1 MNRTYSIV
9 WNSSRQA
16 WVVASELARGHGF
29 VLAKKTL
36 LVLTVASTIGNAF
49 AQNVSSGVVSN
60 GVVSSGETQVVYS
73 NGQTSNATVNSGGIQ
88 NVNNGGKTTS
98 TKVNSSGAQNVGNSG
113 TAIST
118 IVSSGGIQRVNSGG
132 TATGTKLSGGNQNI
146 YSGGKASATEVY
158 AGGTQTV
165 YLSGTASSTKLS
177 GGTQNISS
185 GGKASATEVYSG
197 GKQNIY
203 AEGHSENAII
213 NNGGN
218 QYIYSNGEATG
229 TTVNT
234 SGFQRVS
241 AGGIATGTKLSGGTQ
256 NISSGGK
263 ASATEVFSGGKQN
276 ISADGIASGTRIN
289 QSGYVNISSGG
300 YAESTII
307 NSGGT
312 QSVLSNGLA
321 SGTMINNSG
330 RENVSNGGASY
341 NAIINDGGNQYI
353 YSNGEATGAT
363 VNTSGFQRVSAG
375 GTATGTK
382 LSGGTQNVSSGG
394 SATGTVVNSSG
405 TQNIYSAGNAIIAT
419 INSSGTQ
426 NILSGGTASATV
438 VNTSGFQRVSAG
450 GIATGTKLSGGNQ
463 NVSSGGS
470 AIAAEVYSGG
480 KQTVYAG
487 GVASGT
493 QIFDGGMVNVS
504 GGTVS
509 GASVN
514 LNGRLNVYAGNVTGT
529 ILNKEGRQ
537 YIRSGASATSTVA
550 NTDGREYVLSGGVA
564 DGTVVNSG
572 GLQAVS
578 GGGSASSTVINE
590 GGSQF
595 VYEGGNVSGTVIK
608 NGGAIRVDAGASAL
622 NIALSS
628 GGNLFTSTGA
638 TVTGTNHYGSFSV
651 SQNHA
656 SNVVLENGGLLAVTS
671 GSTATDTT
679 VNSAGR
685 LRIDE
690 GGTLDGTTT
699 INADGI
705 VAGAKIKNDGDF
717 ILNLAGDYDFNT
729 ELSGNGAL
737 VKDNSGVM
745 SYEGTL
751 TQARGVNVK
760 NGGIIL
766 GSAVVNADMAVSQN
780 AYINISD
787 QATINGSV
795 NNKGSVVINNSIIN
809 GNITNDA
816 DLSFGTAK
824 LLSATVN
831 GSLVNNKNIILNPT
845 KESAG
850 NTLTVS
856 NYTGTPGS
864 VISLGGVL
872 EGDNSLTDRLVVKG
886 NTSGQSD
893 IVYVNEGGSG
903 GQTIEGINIISVE
916 GNSDAAFSLKNRVVA
931 GAYDYTLQ
939 KGNVSGTDNKG
950 WYLTS
955 HLPTSDTRQYRP
967 ENGSYAANMAL
978 ANSLFLM
985 DLNERK
991 QFSAVSDNT
1000 QPESASV
1007 WMKITGGRT
1016 SGKLSDGQNKTTT
1029 NQFINQL
1036 GGDIYKYHAEKLGDF
1051 TLGIMGGYAN
1061 AKGKTINHTSKKGAR
1076 NTLDGYSAGLYGT
1089 WYQNGAN
1096 ATGLF
1101 AETWMQYNWFN
1112 ASVKGDG
1119 LEEEKYNLNGLTAS
1133 VGGGYNLNV
1142 HTWTS
1147 PEGIKGEFWLQPHLQ
1162 AVWMGVTPDTHQ
1174 EDNGTVVQGTGKNNL
1189 QTKAG
1194 IRASW
1199 KVKSSLDKD
1208 TGREFRPYIEA
1219 NWLHNTH
1226 EFGVKMSGD
1235 NQLLSGSRNQGEI
1248 KTGIEGVITQ
1258 NLSVNG
1264 GVAYQAG
1271 GHGSNT
1277 ISGALGIKYSF

>member
-1 MNRTYSIV
+1 
-9 WNSSRQA
+9 
-16 WVVASELARGHGF
+16 
-29 VLAKKTL
+29 TL
-36 LVLTVASTIGNAF
+36 LVLTVASTVGNAF

-98 TKVNSSGAQNVGNSG
+98 TTVNSSGAQNVGNSG

-118 IVSSGGIQRVNSGG
+118 IVNSGGVQRVSSGGVTS
-132 TATGTKLSGGNQNI
+132 ATNLSGGAQNI
-146 YSGGKASATEVY
+146 YNLGH
-158 AGGTQTV
+158 
-165 YLSGTASSTKLS
+165 ASSTIIFNGGIQTILS
-177 GGTQNISS
+177 GGISEDTNISS
-185 GGKASATEVYSG
+185 GG
-197 GKQNIY
+197 Q
-203 AEGHSENAII
+203 
-213 NNGGN
+213 
-218 QYIYSNGEATG
+218 
-229 TTVNT
+229 
-234 SGFQRVS
+234 QR
-241 AGGIATGTKLSGGTQ
+241 
-256 NISSGGK
+256 
-263 ASATEVFSGGKQN
+263 
-276 ISADGIASGTRIN
+276 
-289 QSGYVNISSGG
+289 
-300 YAESTII
+300 
-307 NSGGT
+307 
-312 QSVLSNGLA
+312 
-321 SGTMINNSG
+321 
-330 RENVSNGGASY
+330 
-341 NAIINDGGNQYI
+341 
-353 YSNGEATGAT
+353 
-363 VNTSGFQRVSAG
+363 
-375 GTATGTK
+375 
-382 LSGGTQNVSSGG
+382 VSSGG
-394 SATGTVVNSSG
+394 VASG
-405 TQNIYSAGNAIIAT
+405 TT

-438 VNTSGFQRVSAG
+438 VNTSGFQRVSSG
-450 GIATGTKLSGGNQ
+450 GTATGTKLSGGNQ

-480 KQTVYAG
+480 KQTVYSG
-487 GVASGT
+487 GEASGT

-514 LNGRLNVYAGNVTGT
+514 LNGRLNAYAGNVTGT
-529 ILNKEGRQ
+529 ILNREGRQ

-564 DGTVVNSG
+564 DGTVLNSG

-628 GGNLFTSTGA
+628 GGNLFASTGA

-671 GSTATDTT
+671 GGTATDTT

-699 INADGI
+699 INTDGI
-705 VAGAKIKNDGDF
+705 VAGAKIKNDGNF

-751 TQARGVNVK
+751 TQAKGVNVK
-760 NGGIIL
+760 NGGIVL
-766 GSAVVNADMAVSQN
+766 GSAVVNADMTVSQN

-787 QATINGSV
+787 QATINGSI
-795 NNKGSVVINNSIIN
+795 NNNGSVVINNSIIN

-816 DLSFGTAK
+816 DLSFGTVK

-939 KGNVSGTDNKG
+939 KGNVSGTDKKG

-967 ENGSYAANMAL
+967 ENGSYATNMAL

-1089 WYQNGAN
+1089 WYQNGAT

-1271 GHGSNT
+1271 GHGSNA

>member
-146 YSGGKASATEVY
+146 YSGGKASTTEVY

-300 YAESTII
+300 HAESTII

>member
-1 MNRTYSIV
+1 
-9 WNSSRQA
+9 
-16 WVVASELARGHGF
+16 GF
-29 VLAKKTL
+29 
-36 LVLTVASTIGNAF
+36 
-49 AQNVSSGVVSN
+49 QRVS
-60 GVVSSGETQVVYS
+60 
-73 NGQTSNATVNSGGIQ
+73 AGGI
-88 NVNNGGKTTS
+88 
-98 TKVNSSGAQNVGNSG
+98 
-113 TAIST
+113 
-118 IVSSGGIQRVNSGG
+118 
-132 TATGTKLSGGNQNI
+132 ATGTKLSGGNQNI

-717 ILNLAGDYDFNT
+717 ILNLADDYDFNT

>member
-1 MNRTYSIV
+1 VVNTSGTQNIYSGGSAVSTHI
-9 WNSSRQA
+9 SSGGDQR
-16 WVVASELARGHGF
+16 
-29 VLAKKTL
+29 
-36 LVLTVASTIGNAF
+36 
-49 AQNVSSGVVSN
+49 VSSGGNAS
-60 GVVSSGETQVVYS
+60 GTVVSSG
-73 NGQTSNATVNSGGIQ
+73 GF
-88 NVNNGGKTTS
+88 
-98 TKVNSSGAQNVGNSG
+98 
-113 TAIST
+113 
-118 IVSSGGIQRVNSGG
+118 QRVNSGG
-132 TATGTKLSGGNQNI
+132 TATGTQLSGGTQNVSSGGSAIKTSVYNSGVQTVYAGATVTDTTVNSGGKQNISSGGSASGTVVNTSGTQNI
-146 YSGGKASATEVY
+146 YSGGSAVSTHISSGGDQRVSSGGNASGTVVSSGGFQRVNSGGTATGTQLSGGTQNISSGGKASATEVY

-213 NNGGN
+213 N
-218 QYIYSNGEATG
+218 
-229 TTVNT
+229 
-234 SGFQRVS
+234 
-241 AGGIATGTKLSGGTQ
+241 
-256 NISSGGK
+256 
-263 ASATEVFSGGKQN
+263 
-276 ISADGIASGTRIN
+276 
-289 QSGYVNISSGG
+289 
-300 YAESTII
+300 
-307 NSGGT
+307 
-312 QSVLSNGLA
+312 
-321 SGTMINNSG
+321 
-330 RENVSNGGASY
+330 
-341 NAIINDGGNQYI
+341 DGGNQYI
-353 YSNGEATGAT
+353 YNNGEATSAT
-363 VNTSGFQRVSAG
+363 VSAGGFQRVS
-375 GTATGTK
+375 
-382 LSGGTQNVSSGG
+382 SGGT
-394 SATGTVVNSSG
+394 
-405 TQNIYSAGNAIIAT
+405 
-419 INSSGTQ
+419 
-426 NILSGGTASATV
+426 
-438 VNTSGFQRVSAG
+438 
-450 GIATGTKLSGGNQ
+450 ATGTKLSGGNQ

-939 KGNVSGTDNKG
+939 KGNVSGTDKKG

-967 ENGSYAANMAL
+967 ENGSYATNMAL

-1174 EDNGTVVQGTGKNNL
+1174 ENNGTVVQGTGKNNL

-1271 GHGSNT
+1271 GHGSNA

>member
-1 MNRTYSIV
+1 MNKAYSIV

-29 VLAKKTL
+29 VLAKNTL
-36 LVLTVASTIGNAF
+36 LVLTVASAVGNAF

-98 TKVNSSGAQNVGNSG
+98 TTVNSSGAQNVGNSG

-118 IVSSGGIQRVNSGG
+118 IVNSGGVQRVSSGGV
-132 TATGTKLSGGNQNI
+132 TYATNLSGGAQNI
-146 YSGGKASATEVY
+146 YNLGH
-158 AGGTQTV
+158 
-165 YLSGTASSTKLS
+165 ASSTIIFNGGNQTILS
-177 GGTQNISS
+177 GGISEDTNISS
-185 GGKASATEVYSG
+185 GG
-197 GKQNIY
+197 Q
-203 AEGHSENAII
+203 
-213 NNGGN
+213 
-218 QYIYSNGEATG
+218 
-229 TTVNT
+229 
-234 SGFQRVS
+234 QR
-241 AGGIATGTKLSGGTQ
+241 
-256 NISSGGK
+256 
-263 ASATEVFSGGKQN
+263 
-276 ISADGIASGTRIN
+276 
-289 QSGYVNISSGG
+289 
-300 YAESTII
+300 
-307 NSGGT
+307 
-312 QSVLSNGLA
+312 
-321 SGTMINNSG
+321 
-330 RENVSNGGASY
+330 
-341 NAIINDGGNQYI
+341 
-353 YSNGEATGAT
+353 
-363 VNTSGFQRVSAG
+363 
-375 GTATGTK
+375 
-382 LSGGTQNVSSGG
+382 VSSGG
-394 SATGTVVNSSG
+394 VASG
-405 TQNIYSAGNAIIAT
+405 TT

-426 NILSGGTASATV
+426 NILSGGEATGATV
-438 VNTSGFQRVSAG
+438 SAGGFQRVTSG
-450 GIATGTKLSGGNQ
+450 GTATGTKLSGGNQ

-480 KQTVYAG
+480 KQTVYSG
-487 GVASGT
+487 GEASGT

-504 GGTVS
+504 GGSVS

-514 LNGRLNVYAGNVTGT
+514 LNGRLNAYAGNVTGT

-671 GSTATDTT
+671 GGTATDTT

-690 GGTLDGTTT
+690 GGALDGTTT
-699 INADGI
+699 INTDGI

-737 VKDNSGVM
+737 IKDNSGVM

-795 NNKGSVVINNSIIN
+795 NNNGSVVINNSIIN

-893 IVYVNEGGSG
+893 IVYVNEGGRG

-939 KGNVSGTDNKG
+939 KGNVSGTDKKG

-967 ENGSYAANMAL
+967 ENGSYATNMAL

-1061 AKGKTINHTSKKGAR
+1061 AKGKTINHTSKKRAR

-1174 EDNGTVVQGTGKNNL
+1174 ENNGTVVQGTGKNNL

-1271 GHGSNT
+1271 GHGSNA

>member
-1 MNRTYSIV
+1 MSGGT
-9 WNSSRQA
+9 
-16 WVVASELARGHGF
+16 
-29 VLAKKTL
+29 
-36 LVLTVASTIGNAF
+36 
-49 AQNVSSGVVSN
+49 QNVSSGGSAISTSVYNS
-60 GVVSSGETQVVYS
+60 GVQTVY
-73 NGQTSNATVNSGGIQ
+73 GGATVTDTTVNSGGKQ
-88 NVNNGGKTTS
+88 NISVGGVVSGTV
-98 TKVNSSGAQNVGNSG
+98 VNSSGAQNIYSG
-113 TAIST
+113 GSAVSTHISAGGT
-118 IVSSGGIQRVNSGG
+118 QNVSSGGN
-132 TATGTKLSGGNQNI
+132 
-146 YSGGKASATEVY
+146 ASD
-158 AGGTQTV
+158 TV
-165 YLSGTASSTKLS
+165 
-177 GGTQNISS
+177 
-185 GGKASATEVYSG
+185 
-197 GKQNIY
+197 
-203 AEGHSENAII
+203 
-213 NNGGN
+213 
-218 QYIYSNGEATG
+218 
-229 TTVNT
+229 
-234 SGFQRVS
+234 
-241 AGGIATGTKLSGGTQ
+241 
-256 NISSGGK
+256 
-263 ASATEVFSGGKQN
+263 
-276 ISADGIASGTRIN
+276 
-289 QSGYVNISSGG
+289 
-300 YAESTII
+300 
-307 NSGGT
+307 
-312 QSVLSNGLA
+312 
-321 SGTMINNSG
+321 
-330 RENVSNGGASY
+330 
-341 NAIINDGGNQYI
+341 
-353 YSNGEATGAT
+353 

-375 GTATGTK
+375 GTATGT
-382 LSGGTQNVSSGG
+382 
-394 SATGTVVNSSG
+394 
-405 TQNIYSAGNAIIAT
+405 
-419 INSSGTQ
+419 
-426 NILSGGTASATV
+426 
-438 VNTSGFQRVSAG
+438 R
-450 GIATGTKLSGGNQ
+450 LSGGNQ
-463 NVSSGGS
+463 NVSSGGK
-470 AIAAEVYSGG
+470 AIDAEVYSGG
-480 KQTVYAG
+480 KQTVYSDG
-487 GVASGT
+487 EASGT

-514 LNGRLNVYAGNVTGT
+514 LNGRLNAYAGNVAGT

-550 NTDGREYVLSGGVA
+550 NNEGREYVLSGGVA
-564 DGTVVNSG
+564 YGTVLNSG

-595 VYEGGNVSGTVIK
+595 VYDGGNVSGTVIK
-608 NGGAIRVDAGASAL
+608 NGGTIRVDSGASAL

-671 GSTATDTT
+671 GGTATDTT

-1235 NQLLSGSRNQGEI
+1235 SQLLSGSRNQGEI

-1271 GHGSNT
+1271 GRGSNA
-1277 ISGALGIKYSF
+1277 ISGALGVKYSF

>member
-1 MNRTYSIV
+1 AV
-9 WNSSRQA
+9 
-16 WVVASELARGHGF
+16 
-29 VLAKKTL
+29 
-36 LVLTVASTIGNAF
+36 STTI
-49 AQNVSSGVVSN
+49 
-60 GVVSSGETQVVYS
+60 
-73 NGQTSNATVNSGGIQ
+73 
-88 NVNNGGKTTS
+88 
-98 TKVNSSGAQNVGNSG
+98 NSSGTQN
-113 TAIST
+113 IL
-118 IVSSGGIQRVNSGG
+118 SGGSASATVINTGGFQYVSSGG

-146 YSGGKASATEVY
+146 
-158 AGGTQTV
+158 
-165 YLSGTASSTKLS
+165 
-177 GGTQNISS
+177 SS
-185 GGKASATEVYSG
+185 GGKAIDAEVHSG
-197 GKQNIY
+197 GKQTV
-203 AEGHSENAII
+203 
-213 NNGGN
+213 
-218 QYIYSNGEATG
+218 YSGA
-229 TTVNT
+229 
-234 SGFQRVS
+234 S
-241 AGGIATGTKLSGGTQ
+241 ASGTKLSGGTQ
-256 NISSGGK
+256 NVSSGGS

-276 ISADGIASGTRIN
+276 IYADGHVDSSI
-289 QSGYVNISSGG
+289 IS
-300 YAESTII
+300 
-307 NSGGT
+307 N
-312 QSVLSNGLA
+312 
-321 SGTMINNSG
+321 
-330 RENVSNGGASY
+330 
-341 NAIINDGGNQYI
+341 GGNQYI

-363 VNTSGFQRVSAG
+363 VNTSGFQYVSAG
-375 GTATGTK
+375 GTATGT
-382 LSGGTQNVSSGG
+382 
-394 SATGTVVNSSG
+394 
-405 TQNIYSAGNAIIAT
+405 
-419 INSSGTQ
+419 
-426 NILSGGTASATV
+426 
-438 VNTSGFQRVSAG
+438 R
-450 GIATGTKLSGGNQ
+450 LSGGNQ
-463 NVSSGGS
+463 NVSSGGK
-470 AIAAEVYSGG
+470 AIDAEVYSGG
-480 KQTVYAG
+480 KQTVYSDG
-487 GVASGT
+487 EASGT

-514 LNGRLNVYAGNVTGT
+514 LNGRLNAYAGNVAGT

-550 NTDGREYVLSGGVA
+550 NNEGREYVLSGGVA
-564 DGTVVNSG
+564 YGTVLNSG

-595 VYEGGNVSGTVIK
+595 VYDGGNVSGTVIK
-608 NGGAIRVDAGASAL
+608 NGGTIRVDSGASAL

-671 GSTATDTT
+671 GGTATDTT

-690 GGTLDGTTT
+690 GGALDGTTT
-699 INADGI
+699 INTDGI
-705 VAGAKIKNDGDF
+705 IAGANIKNDGDF

-737 VKDNSGVM
+737 IKDNSGVM

-751 TQARGVNVK
+751 TQAKGVNVK

-780 AYINISD
+780 AYINLSD

-795 NNKGSVVINNSIIN
+795 NNNGSVVINNSIIN

-816 DLSFGTAK
+816 DLSFGMAK

-856 NYTGTPGS
+856 NYTGAPGS

-893 IVYVNEGGSG
+893 IVYVNEGGNG
-903 GQTIEGINIISVE
+903 GQTKEGINIISVE
-916 GNSDAAFSLKNRVVA
+916 GNSDAEFSLKNRVVA

-967 ENGSYAANMAL
+967 ENGSYATNMAL

-1036 GGDIYKYHAEKLGDF
+1036 GGDIYKFHAEQLGDF

-1061 AKGKTINHTSKKGAR
+1061 AKGKTINQTSKKEAR

-1089 WYQNGAN
+1089 WYQNGSN

-1101 AETWMQYNWFN
+1101 AESWVQYNWFN

-1119 LEEEKYNLNGLTAS
+1119 LEQEKYNLNGLTAS

-1235 NQLLSGSRNQGEI
+1235 SQLLSGSRNQGEI

-1271 GHGSNT
+1271 GRGSNA
-1277 ISGALGIKYSF
+1277 ISGALGVKYSF

>member
-1 MNRTYSIV
+1 MNKAYSIV

-29 VLAKKTL
+29 VLAKNTL
-36 LVLTVASTIGNAF
+36 LVLTVASAVGNAF

-98 TKVNSSGAQNVGNSG
+98 TTVNSSGAQNVGNSG

-118 IVSSGGIQRVNSGG
+118 IVNSGGVQRVSSGGV
-132 TATGTKLSGGNQNI
+132 TYATNLSGGAQNI
-146 YSGGKASATEVY
+146 YNLGH
-158 AGGTQTV
+158 
-165 YLSGTASSTKLS
+165 ASSTIIFNGGNQTILS
-177 GGTQNISS
+177 GGISEDTNISS
-185 GGKASATEVYSG
+185 GG
-197 GKQNIY
+197 Q
-203 AEGHSENAII
+203 
-213 NNGGN
+213 
-218 QYIYSNGEATG
+218 
-229 TTVNT
+229 
-234 SGFQRVS
+234 QR
-241 AGGIATGTKLSGGTQ
+241 
-256 NISSGGK
+256 
-263 ASATEVFSGGKQN
+263 
-276 ISADGIASGTRIN
+276 
-289 QSGYVNISSGG
+289 
-300 YAESTII
+300 
-307 NSGGT
+307 
-312 QSVLSNGLA
+312 
-321 SGTMINNSG
+321 
-330 RENVSNGGASY
+330 
-341 NAIINDGGNQYI
+341 
-353 YSNGEATGAT
+353 
-363 VNTSGFQRVSAG
+363 
-375 GTATGTK
+375 
-382 LSGGTQNVSSGG
+382 VSSGG
-394 SATGTVVNSSG
+394 VASG
-405 TQNIYSAGNAIIAT
+405 TT

-426 NILSGGTASATV
+426 NILSGGTASGTV
-438 VNTSGFQRVSAG
+438 VNTSGFQRVSSG
-450 GIATGTKLSGGNQ
+450 GTATGTKLSGGNQ
-463 NVSSGGS
+463 NVSSGGK
-470 AIAAEVYSGG
+470 AIDAEVYSGG

-487 GVASGT
+487 GEASGT

-504 GGTVS
+504 GGSVS

-514 LNGRLNVYAGNVTGT
+514 LNGRLNAYAGNVTGT

-638 TVTGTNHYGSFSV
+638 TVTGTNHYGSFFV

-671 GSTATDTT
+671 GGTATDTT

-690 GGTLDGTTT
+690 GGALDGTTT
-699 INADGI
+699 INTDGI

-737 VKDNSGVM
+737 IKDNSGVM

-766 GSAVVNADMAVSQN
+766 GSAVVNADMTVSQN

-787 QATINGSV
+787 QATINGSI
-795 NNKGSVVINNSIIN
+795 NNNGSVVINNSIIN

-893 IVYVNEGGSG
+893 IVYVNEGGRG

-939 KGNVSGTDNKG
+939 KGNVSGTDKKG

-967 ENGSYAANMAL
+967 ENGSYATNMAL

-1061 AKGKTINHTSKKGAR
+1061 AKGKTINHTSKKRAR

-1174 EDNGTVVQGTGKNNL
+1174 ENNGTVVQGTGKNNL

-1271 GHGSNT
+1271 GHGSNA

>member
-1 MNRTYSIV
+1 MNKAYSIV

-29 VLAKKTL
+29 VLAKNTL
-36 LVLTVASTIGNAF
+36 LVLTVASAVGNAF

-98 TKVNSSGAQNVGNSG
+98 TTVNSSGAQNVGNSG

-118 IVSSGGIQRVNSGG
+118 IVNSGGVQRVSSGGVTYATNLSGGAQNIYNLGHASSTIIFNGGNQTILSGGISEDTNISSGGQQRVSSGGVASGTTINSSGTQNILSGGTASGTVVNTSGFQRVSSGG
-132 TATGTKLSGGNQNI
+132 TATGTKLSGGTQNVSSGGSATSTVVNSSGTQNI
-146 YSGGKASATEVY
+146 YSAGNAISATIN
-158 AGGTQTV
+158 
-165 YLSGTASSTKLS
+165 SS
-177 GGTQNISS
+177 GTQNILS
-185 GGKASATEVYSG
+185 GGSTSATVVNSG
-197 GKQNIY
+197 
-203 AEGHSENAII
+203 
-213 NNGGN
+213 
-218 QYIYSNGEATG
+218 
-229 TTVNT
+229 
-234 SGFQRVS
+234 GFQRVS

-276 ISADGIASGTRIN
+276 IYADGIASGTRIN

-307 NSGGT
+307 KSGGT

-363 VNTSGFQRVSAG
+363 VSAGGFQRVS
-375 GTATGTK
+375 
-382 LSGGTQNVSSGG
+382 SGGT
-394 SATGTVVNSSG
+394 
-405 TQNIYSAGNAIIAT
+405 
-419 INSSGTQ
+419 
-426 NILSGGTASATV
+426 
-438 VNTSGFQRVSAG
+438 
-450 GIATGTKLSGGNQ
+450 ATGTKLSGGNQ

-493 QIFDGGMVNVS
+493 QIFDGGMINVS

-529 ILNKEGRQ
+529 ILNREGRQ

-564 DGTVVNSG
+564 YGTVLNSG

-671 GSTATDTT
+671 GGTATDTT

-699 INADGI
+699 INTDGI
-705 VAGAKIKNDGDF
+705 VAGAKIKNDGNF
-717 ILNLAGDYDFNT
+717 ILNLASDYDFNT

-939 KGNVSGTDNKG
+939 KGNVSGTDKKG

-967 ENGSYAANMAL
+967 ENGSYATNMAL

-1089 WYQNGAN
+1089 WYQNGAT

-1174 EDNGTVVQGTGKNNL
+1174 ENNGTVVQGTGKNNL

-1271 GHGSNT
+1271 GHGSNA

>member
-1 MNRTYSIV
+1 MNKAYSIV

-29 VLAKKTL
+29 VLAKNTL
-36 LVLTVASTIGNAF
+36 LVLTVASAVGNAF

-98 TKVNSSGAQNVGNSG
+98 TTVNSSGAQNVGNSG

-118 IVSSGGIQRVNSGG
+118 IVNSGGVQRVSSGGV
-132 TATGTKLSGGNQNI
+132 TYATNLSGGAQNI
-146 YSGGKASATEVY
+146 YNLGH
-158 AGGTQTV
+158 
-165 YLSGTASSTKLS
+165 ASSTIIFNGGNQTILS
-177 GGTQNISS
+177 GGISEDTNISS
-185 GGKASATEVYSG
+185 GG
-197 GKQNIY
+197 Q
-203 AEGHSENAII
+203 
-213 NNGGN
+213 
-218 QYIYSNGEATG
+218 
-229 TTVNT
+229 
-234 SGFQRVS
+234 QR
-241 AGGIATGTKLSGGTQ
+241 
-256 NISSGGK
+256 
-263 ASATEVFSGGKQN
+263 
-276 ISADGIASGTRIN
+276 
-289 QSGYVNISSGG
+289 
-300 YAESTII
+300 
-307 NSGGT
+307 
-312 QSVLSNGLA
+312 
-321 SGTMINNSG
+321 
-330 RENVSNGGASY
+330 
-341 NAIINDGGNQYI
+341 
-353 YSNGEATGAT
+353 
-363 VNTSGFQRVSAG
+363 
-375 GTATGTK
+375 
-382 LSGGTQNVSSGG
+382 VSSGG
-394 SATGTVVNSSG
+394 VASG
-405 TQNIYSAGNAIIAT
+405 TT

-426 NILSGGTASATV
+426 NILSGGTASGTV
-438 VNTSGFQRVSAG
+438 VNTSGFQRVSSG
-450 GIATGTKLSGGNQ
+450 GTATGTKLSGGNQ
-463 NVSSGGS
+463 NVSSGGK
-470 AIAAEVYSGG
+470 AIDAEVYSGG

-487 GVASGT
+487 GEASGT

-504 GGTVS
+504 GGSVS

-514 LNGRLNVYAGNVTGT
+514 LNGRLNAYAGNVTGT

-628 GGNLFTSTGA
+628 GGNLFASTGA

-671 GSTATDTT
+671 GGTATDTT

-699 INADGI
+699 INTDGI
-705 VAGAKIKNDGDF
+705 VAGAKIKNDGNF

-737 VKDNSGVM
+737 IKDNSGVM

-795 NNKGSVVINNSIIN
+795 NNNGSVVINNSIIN

-939 KGNVSGTDNKG
+939 KGNVSGTDKKG

-967 ENGSYAANMAL
+967 ENGSYATNMAL

-1089 WYQNGAN
+1089 WYQNGAT

-1174 EDNGTVVQGTGKNNL
+1174 ENNGTVVQGTGKNNL

-1271 GHGSNT
+1271 GHGSNA

>member
-1 MNRTYSIV
+1 MNKAYSIV

-29 VLAKKTL
+29 VLAKNTL
-36 LVLTVASTIGNAF
+36 LVLTVASTVGNAF

-98 TKVNSSGAQNVGNSG
+98 TTVNSSGAQNVGNSG

-118 IVSSGGIQRVNSGG
+118 IVNSGGVQRVSSGGVTSATSLSGGAQNIYNLGHASSTIIFNGGIQTILSGGISEDTNISSGGQQRVSSGGVASGTTINSSGTQNILSGGSTSATVVNSGGFQRVSAGG
-132 TATGTKLSGGNQNI
+132 TATGTKLS
-146 YSGGKASATEVY
+146 A
-158 AGGTQTV
+158 
-165 YLSGTASSTKLS
+165 
-177 GGTQNISS
+177 
-185 GGKASATEVYSG
+185 
-197 GKQNIY
+197 
-203 AEGHSENAII
+203 
-213 NNGGN
+213 
-218 QYIYSNGEATG
+218 
-229 TTVNT
+229 
-234 SGFQRVS
+234 
-241 AGGIATGTKLSGGTQ
+241 GTQ

-276 ISADGIASGTRIN
+276 IYADGIASGTRIN

-353 YSNGEATGAT
+353 YNNGEATGAT
-363 VNTSGFQRVSAG
+363 VNTSGFQRVSSG
-375 GTATGTK
+375 GTATGTQ

-394 SATGTVVNSSG
+394 SAINTSVYNSGVQTVYAGATVTDTTVNSG
-405 TQNIYSAGNAIIAT
+405 GKQNI
-419 INSSGTQ
+419 
-426 NILSGGTASATV
+426 
-438 VNTSGFQRVSAG
+438 
-450 GIATGTKLSGGNQ
+450 
-463 NVSSGGS
+463 SSGGS

-504 GGTVS
+504 GGSVS

-690 GGTLDGTTT
+690 GGALDGTTT

-939 KGNVSGTDNKG
+939 KGNVSGTDKKG

-967 ENGSYAANMAL
+967 ENGSYATNMAL

-1271 GHGSNT
+1271 GHGSNA

>member
-1 MNRTYSIV
+1 MNRAYSIV

-29 VLAKKTL
+29 VLAKNTL
-36 LVLTVASTIGNAF
+36 LVLTVASTVGNAF

-118 IVSSGGIQRVNSGG
+118 IVNSGGVQRVSSGGVTSATNLSGGAQNIYNLGHASSTIIFNGGNQTILSGGISEDTNISSGGQQRVSSGGVASGTTINSSGTQNILSGGSASATVVNTGGFQHVSSGG
-132 TATGTKLSGGNQNI
+132 TATGTKLSGGNQN
-146 YSGGKASATEVY
+146 V
-158 AGGTQTV
+158 
-165 YLSGTASSTKLS
+165 
-177 GGTQNISS
+177 SS
-185 GGKASATEVYSG
+185 GGSAIAAEVYSG
-197 GKQNIY
+197 GKQ
-203 AEGHSENAII
+203 
-213 NNGGN
+213 
-218 QYIYSNGEATG
+218 
-229 TTVNT
+229 TV
-234 SGFQRVS
+234 
-241 AGGIATGTKLSGGTQ
+241 
-256 NISSGGK
+256 
-263 ASATEVFSGGKQN
+263 
-276 ISADGIASGTRIN
+276 
-289 QSGYVNISSGG
+289 Y
-300 YAESTII
+300 
-307 NSGGT
+307 
-312 QSVLSNGLA
+312 
-321 SGTMINNSG
+321 
-330 RENVSNGGASY
+330 
-341 NAIINDGGNQYI
+341 
-353 YSNGEATGAT
+353 
-363 VNTSGFQRVSAG
+363 AG
-375 GTATGTK
+375 GTATETK

-405 TQNIYSAGNAIIAT
+405 TQNIYSAGNAISAT

-426 NILSGGTASATV
+426 NILSGGSASATV
-438 VNTSGFQRVSAG
+438 VNTGGFQHVSSGGTATGTKLSGGNQNVSSGGSAIAAEVYSGGKQTVYAGGTATETKLSGGTQNVSSGGSATGTVVNSSGTQNIYSAGNAISATINSSGTQNILSGGSASATVVSTDGFQRVSSG
-450 GIATGTKLSGGNQ
+450 GTATGTKLSGGNQ

-737 VKDNSGVM
+737 IKDNSGVM

-939 KGNVSGTDNKG
+939 KGNVSGTDKKG

-967 ENGSYAANMAL
+967 ENGSYATNMAL

-1162 AVWMGVTPDTHQ
+1162 VVWMGVTPDTHQ
-1174 EDNGTVVQGTGKNNL
+1174 ENNGTVVQGTGKNNL

>member
-1 MNRTYSIV
+1 MNKAYSIV
-9 WNSSRQA
+9 WNSSRLA

-29 VLAKKTL
+29 VLAKNTL
-36 LVLTVASTIGNAF
+36 LVLTVASTVGNAF

-98 TKVNSSGAQNVGNSG
+98 TTVNSSGAQNVGNSG

-118 IVSSGGIQRVNSGG
+118 IVNSGGVQRVSSGGVTSATSLSGGAQNIYNLGHASSTIIFNGGIQTILSGGISEDTNISSGGQQRVSSGGVASGTTINSSGTQNILSGGSTSATVVNSGGFQRVSSGG
-132 TATGTKLSGGNQNI
+132 TATGTQ
-146 YSGGKASATEVY
+146 
-158 AGGTQTV
+158 
-165 YLSGTASSTKLS
+165 
-177 GGTQNISS
+177 
-185 GGKASATEVYSG
+185 
-197 GKQNIY
+197 
-203 AEGHSENAII
+203 
-213 NNGGN
+213 
-218 QYIYSNGEATG
+218 
-229 TTVNT
+229 
-234 SGFQRVS
+234 
-241 AGGIATGTKLSGGTQ
+241 
-256 NISSGGK
+256 
-263 ASATEVFSGGKQN
+263 
-276 ISADGIASGTRIN
+276 
-289 QSGYVNISSGG
+289 
-300 YAESTII
+300 
-307 NSGGT
+307 
-312 QSVLSNGLA
+312 
-321 SGTMINNSG
+321 
-330 RENVSNGGASY
+330 
-341 NAIINDGGNQYI
+341 
-353 YSNGEATGAT
+353 
-363 VNTSGFQRVSAG
+363 
-375 GTATGTK
+375 

-394 SATGTVVNSSG
+394 SAINTSVYNSGVQTVYAGATVTDTTVNSGGKQNISSGGSASGTVVNTSG
-405 TQNIYSAGNAIIAT
+405 TQNIYSGGSAVSTHISSGGDQRVSSGGNASGT
-419 INSSGTQ
+419 VVSSGGFQ
-426 NILSGGTASATV
+426 RVNSGGTA
-438 VNTSGFQRVSAG
+438 
-450 GIATGTKLSGGNQ
+450 TGTQLSGGAQ

-504 GGTVS
+504 GGSVS

-690 GGTLDGTTT
+690 GGALDGTTT

-939 KGNVSGTDNKG
+939 KGNVSGTDKKG

-967 ENGSYAANMAL
+967 ENGSYATNMAL

-1016 SGKLSDGQNKTTT
+1016 SGKLSDEQNKTTT

-1271 GHGSNT
+1271 GHGSNA

>member
-1 MNRTYSIV
+1 MNRAYSIV

-29 VLAKKTL
+29 VLAKNTL
-36 LVLTVASTIGNAF
+36 LVLTVASTVGNAF

-118 IVSSGGIQRVNSGG
+118 IVNSGGVQRVSSGGVTSATNLSGGAQNIYNLGHASSTIIFNGGNQTILSGGISEDTNISSGGQQRVSSGGVASGTTINSSGTQNILSGGSASATVVNTGGFQHVSSGG
-132 TATGTKLSGGNQNI
+132 TATGTKLSGGNQN
-146 YSGGKASATEVY
+146 V
-158 AGGTQTV
+158 
-165 YLSGTASSTKLS
+165 
-177 GGTQNISS
+177 SS
-185 GGKASATEVYSG
+185 GGSAIAAEVYSG
-197 GKQNIY
+197 GKQ
-203 AEGHSENAII
+203 
-213 NNGGN
+213 
-218 QYIYSNGEATG
+218 
-229 TTVNT
+229 TV
-234 SGFQRVS
+234 
-241 AGGIATGTKLSGGTQ
+241 
-256 NISSGGK
+256 
-263 ASATEVFSGGKQN
+263 
-276 ISADGIASGTRIN
+276 
-289 QSGYVNISSGG
+289 Y
-300 YAESTII
+300 
-307 NSGGT
+307 
-312 QSVLSNGLA
+312 
-321 SGTMINNSG
+321 
-330 RENVSNGGASY
+330 
-341 NAIINDGGNQYI
+341 
-353 YSNGEATGAT
+353 
-363 VNTSGFQRVSAG
+363 AG
-375 GTATGTK
+375 GTATETK

-405 TQNIYSAGNAIIAT
+405 TQNIYSAGNAISAT

-426 NILSGGTASATV
+426 NILSGGSASATV
-438 VNTSGFQRVSAG
+438 VNTGGFQHVSSGGTATGTKLSGGNQNVSSGGSAIAAEVYSGGKQTVYAGGTATETKLSGGTQNVSSGGSATGTVVNSSGTQNIYSAG
-450 GIATGTKLSGGNQ
+450 NAISATINSSGTQNILSGGSASATVVNTGGFQHVSSGGTATGTKLSGGNQ

-737 VKDNSGVM
+737 IKDNSGVM

-939 KGNVSGTDNKG
+939 KGNVSGTDKKG

-967 ENGSYAANMAL
+967 ENGSYATNMAL

-1162 AVWMGVTPDTHQ
+1162 VVWMGVTPDTHQ
-1174 EDNGTVVQGTGKNNL
+1174 ENNGTVVQGTGKNNL

>member
-1 MNRTYSIV
+1 MNKAYSIV

-29 VLAKKTL
+29 VLAKNTL
-36 LVLTVASTIGNAF
+36 LVLTVASAVGNAF

-98 TKVNSSGAQNVGNSG
+98 TTVNSSGAQNVGNSG

-118 IVSSGGIQRVNSGG
+118 IVNSGGVQRVSSGGV
-132 TATGTKLSGGNQNI
+132 TYATNLSGGAQNI
-146 YSGGKASATEVY
+146 YNLGH
-158 AGGTQTV
+158 
-165 YLSGTASSTKLS
+165 ASSTIIFNGGNQTILS
-177 GGTQNISS
+177 GGISEDTNISS
-185 GGKASATEVYSG
+185 GG
-197 GKQNIY
+197 Q
-203 AEGHSENAII
+203 
-213 NNGGN
+213 
-218 QYIYSNGEATG
+218 
-229 TTVNT
+229 
-234 SGFQRVS
+234 QR
-241 AGGIATGTKLSGGTQ
+241 
-256 NISSGGK
+256 
-263 ASATEVFSGGKQN
+263 
-276 ISADGIASGTRIN
+276 
-289 QSGYVNISSGG
+289 
-300 YAESTII
+300 
-307 NSGGT
+307 
-312 QSVLSNGLA
+312 
-321 SGTMINNSG
+321 
-330 RENVSNGGASY
+330 
-341 NAIINDGGNQYI
+341 
-353 YSNGEATGAT
+353 
-363 VNTSGFQRVSAG
+363 
-375 GTATGTK
+375 
-382 LSGGTQNVSSGG
+382 VSSGG
-394 SATGTVVNSSG
+394 VASG
-405 TQNIYSAGNAIIAT
+405 TT

-426 NILSGGTASATV
+426 NILSGGTASGTV
-438 VNTSGFQRVSAG
+438 VNTSGFQRVSSG
-450 GIATGTKLSGGNQ
+450 GTATGTKLSGGNQ
-463 NVSSGGS
+463 NVYSKGS
-470 AIAAEVYSGG
+470 AIDAEVYSGG

-487 GVASGT
+487 GEASGT

-504 GGTVS
+504 GGSVS
-509 GASVN
+509 EASVN

-564 DGTVVNSG
+564 DGTVLNSG

-638 TVTGTNHYGSFSV
+638 TVTGTNHYGSFFV

-671 GSTATDTT
+671 GGTATDTT

-690 GGTLDGTTT
+690 GGALDGTTT
-699 INADGI
+699 INTDGI

-737 VKDNSGVM
+737 IKDNSGVM

-795 NNKGSVVINNSIIN
+795 NNNGSVVINNSIIN

-893 IVYVNEGGSG
+893 IVYVNEGGRG

-939 KGNVSGTDNKG
+939 KGNVSGTDKKG

-967 ENGSYAANMAL
+967 ENGSYATNMAL

-1061 AKGKTINHTSKKGAR
+1061 AKGKTINHTSKKRAR

-1174 EDNGTVVQGTGKNNL
+1174 ENNGTVVQGTGKNNL

-1271 GHGSNT
+1271 GHGSNA

>member
-1 MNRTYSIV
+1 MNKAYSIV

-29 VLAKKTL
+29 VLAKNTL
-36 LVLTVASTIGNAF
+36 LVLTVASTVGNAF

-98 TKVNSSGAQNVGNSG
+98 TTVNSSGAQNVGNSG

-118 IVSSGGIQRVNSGG
+118 IVNSGGVQRVSSGGVTS
-132 TATGTKLSGGNQNI
+132 ATNLSGGAQNI
-146 YSGGKASATEVY
+146 YNLGH
-158 AGGTQTV
+158 
-165 YLSGTASSTKLS
+165 ASSTIIFNGGIQTILS
-177 GGTQNISS
+177 GGISEDTNISS
-185 GGKASATEVYSG
+185 GG
-197 GKQNIY
+197 Q
-203 AEGHSENAII
+203 
-213 NNGGN
+213 
-218 QYIYSNGEATG
+218 
-229 TTVNT
+229 
-234 SGFQRVS
+234 QR
-241 AGGIATGTKLSGGTQ
+241 
-256 NISSGGK
+256 
-263 ASATEVFSGGKQN
+263 
-276 ISADGIASGTRIN
+276 
-289 QSGYVNISSGG
+289 
-300 YAESTII
+300 
-307 NSGGT
+307 
-312 QSVLSNGLA
+312 
-321 SGTMINNSG
+321 
-330 RENVSNGGASY
+330 
-341 NAIINDGGNQYI
+341 
-353 YSNGEATGAT
+353 
-363 VNTSGFQRVSAG
+363 
-375 GTATGTK
+375 
-382 LSGGTQNVSSGG
+382 VSSGG
-394 SATGTVVNSSG
+394 VASG
-405 TQNIYSAGNAIIAT
+405 TT

-438 VNTSGFQRVSAG
+438 VNTSGFQRVSSG
-450 GIATGTKLSGGNQ
+450 GTATGTKLSGGNQ

-480 KQTVYAG
+480 KQTVYSG
-487 GVASGT
+487 GEASGT

-514 LNGRLNVYAGNVTGT
+514 LNGRLNAYAGNVTGT

-564 DGTVVNSG
+564 DGTVLNSG

-671 GSTATDTT
+671 GGTATDTT

-699 INADGI
+699 INTDGI
-705 VAGAKIKNDGDF
+705 VAGAKIKNDGNF
-717 ILNLAGDYDFNT
+717 ILNLASDYDFNT

-751 TQARGVNVK
+751 TQAKGVNVK
-760 NGGIIL
+760 NGGIVL

-787 QATINGSV
+787 QATINGSI
-795 NNKGSVVINNSIIN
+795 NNNGSVVINNSIIN

-856 NYTGTPGS
+856 NYIGTPGS

-939 KGNVSGTDNKG
+939 KGNVSGTDKKG

-967 ENGSYAANMAL
+967 ENGSYATNMAL

-1089 WYQNGAN
+1089 WYQNGAT

-1174 EDNGTVVQGTGKNNL
+1174 ENNGTVVQGTGKNNL

-1271 GHGSNT
+1271 GHGSNA

>member
-1 MNRTYSIV
+1 N
-9 WNSSRQA
+9 
-16 WVVASELARGHGF
+16 
-29 VLAKKTL
+29 TL
-36 LVLTVASTIGNAF
+36 LVLTVASAVGNAF

-98 TKVNSSGAQNVGNSG
+98 TTVNSSGAQNVGNSG

-118 IVSSGGIQRVNSGG
+118 IVNSGGVQRVSSGGV
-132 TATGTKLSGGNQNI
+132 TYATNLSGGAQNI
-146 YSGGKASATEVY
+146 YNLGH
-158 AGGTQTV
+158 
-165 YLSGTASSTKLS
+165 ASSTIIFNGGNQTILS
-177 GGTQNISS
+177 GGISEDTNISS
-185 GGKASATEVYSG
+185 GG
-197 GKQNIY
+197 Q
-203 AEGHSENAII
+203 
-213 NNGGN
+213 
-218 QYIYSNGEATG
+218 
-229 TTVNT
+229 
-234 SGFQRVS
+234 QR
-241 AGGIATGTKLSGGTQ
+241 
-256 NISSGGK
+256 
-263 ASATEVFSGGKQN
+263 
-276 ISADGIASGTRIN
+276 
-289 QSGYVNISSGG
+289 
-300 YAESTII
+300 
-307 NSGGT
+307 
-312 QSVLSNGLA
+312 
-321 SGTMINNSG
+321 
-330 RENVSNGGASY
+330 
-341 NAIINDGGNQYI
+341 
-353 YSNGEATGAT
+353 
-363 VNTSGFQRVSAG
+363 
-375 GTATGTK
+375 
-382 LSGGTQNVSSGG
+382 VSSGG
-394 SATGTVVNSSG
+394 VASG
-405 TQNIYSAGNAIIAT
+405 TT

-426 NILSGGTASATV
+426 NILSGGTASGTV
-438 VNTSGFQRVSAG
+438 VNTSGFQRVSSG
-450 GIATGTKLSGGNQ
+450 GTATGTKLSGGNQ
-463 NVSSGGS
+463 NVYSKGS
-470 AIAAEVYSGG
+470 AIDAEVYSGG

-487 GVASGT
+487 GEASGT

-504 GGTVS
+504 GGSVS
-509 GASVN
+509 EASVN

-564 DGTVVNSG
+564 DGTVLNSG

-638 TVTGTNHYGSFSV
+638 TVTGTNHYGSFFV

-671 GSTATDTT
+671 GGTATDTT

-690 GGTLDGTTT
+690 GGALDGTTT
-699 INADGI
+699 INTDGI

-737 VKDNSGVM
+737 IKDNSGVM

-795 NNKGSVVINNSIIN
+795 NNNGSVVINNSIIN

-893 IVYVNEGGSG
+893 IVYVNEGGRG

-939 KGNVSGTDNKG
+939 KGNVSGTDKKG

-967 ENGSYAANMAL
+967 ENGSYATNMAL

-1061 AKGKTINHTSKKGAR
+1061 AKGKTINHTSKKRAR

-1174 EDNGTVVQGTGKNNL
+1174 ENNGTVVQGTGKNNL

-1271 GHGSNT
+1271 GHGSNA

>member
-1 MNRTYSIV
+1 MNKAYSIV

-29 VLAKKTL
+29 VLAKNTL
-36 LVLTVASTIGNAF
+36 LVLTVASTVGNAF

-98 TKVNSSGAQNVGNSG
+98 TTVNSSGAQNVGNSG

-118 IVSSGGIQRVNSGG
+118 IVNSGGVQRVSSGGVTSATSLSGGAQNIYNLGHASSTIIFNGGIQTILSGGISEDTNISSGGQQRVSSGGVASGTTINSSGTQNILSGGSTSATVVNSGGFQRVSAGG
-132 TATGTKLSGGNQNI
+132 TATGTKLS
-146 YSGGKASATEVY
+146 A
-158 AGGTQTV
+158 
-165 YLSGTASSTKLS
+165 
-177 GGTQNISS
+177 
-185 GGKASATEVYSG
+185 
-197 GKQNIY
+197 
-203 AEGHSENAII
+203 
-213 NNGGN
+213 
-218 QYIYSNGEATG
+218 
-229 TTVNT
+229 
-234 SGFQRVS
+234 
-241 AGGIATGTKLSGGTQ
+241 GTQ

-276 ISADGIASGTRIN
+276 IYADGIASGTRIN

-353 YSNGEATGAT
+353 YNNGEATGAT
-363 VNTSGFQRVSAG
+363 VNTSGFQRVSSG
-375 GTATGTK
+375 GTATGTQ
-382 LSGGTQNVSSGG
+382 LSGG
-394 SATGTVVNSSG
+394 A
-405 TQNIYSAGNAIIAT
+405 
-419 INSSGTQ
+419 
-426 NILSGGTASATV
+426 
-438 VNTSGFQRVSAG
+438 
-450 GIATGTKLSGGNQ
+450 Q

-504 GGTVS
+504 GGSVS

-690 GGTLDGTTT
+690 GGALDGTTT

-939 KGNVSGTDNKG
+939 KGNVSGTDKKG

-967 ENGSYAANMAL
+967 ENGSYATNMAL

-1271 GHGSNT
+1271 GHGSNA

>member
-1 MNRTYSIV
+1 MNKAYSIV

-29 VLAKKTL
+29 VLAKNTL
-36 LVLTVASTIGNAF
+36 LVLTVASAVGNAF

-98 TKVNSSGAQNVGNSG
+98 TTVNSSGAQNVGNSG

-118 IVSSGGIQRVNSGG
+118 IVNSGGVQRVSSGGVTS
-132 TATGTKLSGGNQNI
+132 ATNLSGGAQNI
-146 YSGGKASATEVY
+146 YNLGH
-158 AGGTQTV
+158 
-165 YLSGTASSTKLS
+165 ASSTIIFNGGNQTILS
-177 GGTQNISS
+177 GGISEDTNISS
-185 GGKASATEVYSG
+185 GGQQRVSSGGVASGTTINSSGTQNILSGGSTSATVVNSG
-197 GKQNIY
+197 
-203 AEGHSENAII
+203 
-213 NNGGN
+213 
-218 QYIYSNGEATG
+218 
-229 TTVNT
+229 
-234 SGFQRVS
+234 GFQRVS

-276 ISADGIASGTRIN
+276 IYADGIASGTRIN

-307 NSGGT
+307 KSGGT

-363 VNTSGFQRVSAG
+363 VSAGGFQRVS
-375 GTATGTK
+375 
-382 LSGGTQNVSSGG
+382 SGGT
-394 SATGTVVNSSG
+394 
-405 TQNIYSAGNAIIAT
+405 
-419 INSSGTQ
+419 
-426 NILSGGTASATV
+426 
-438 VNTSGFQRVSAG
+438 
-450 GIATGTKLSGGNQ
+450 ATGTKLSGGNQ

-493 QIFDGGMVNVS
+493 QIFDGGMINVS

-529 ILNKEGRQ
+529 ILNREGRQ

-564 DGTVVNSG
+564 YGTVLNSG

-671 GSTATDTT
+671 GGTATDTT

-699 INADGI
+699 INTDGI
-705 VAGAKIKNDGDF
+705 VAGAKIKNDGNF
-717 ILNLAGDYDFNT
+717 ILNLASDYDFNT

-939 KGNVSGTDNKG
+939 KGNVSGTDKKG

-967 ENGSYAANMAL
+967 ENGSYATNMAL

-1089 WYQNGAN
+1089 WYQNGAT

-1174 EDNGTVVQGTGKNNL
+1174 ENNGTVVQGTGKNNL

-1271 GHGSNT
+1271 GHGSNA

>member
-1 MNRTYSIV
+1 MNRAYSIV

-29 VLAKKTL
+29 VLAKNTL
-36 LVLTVASTIGNAF
+36 LVLTVASTVGNAF

-118 IVSSGGIQRVNSGG
+118 IVNSGGVQRVSSGGVTSATNLSGGAQNIYNLGHASSTIIFNGGNQTILSGGISEDTNISSGGQQRVSSGGVASGTTINSSGTQNILSGGSASATVVNTSGFQHVSSGG
-132 TATGTKLSGGNQNI
+132 TATGTKLSGGNQN
-146 YSGGKASATEVY
+146 V
-158 AGGTQTV
+158 
-165 YLSGTASSTKLS
+165 
-177 GGTQNISS
+177 SS
-185 GGKASATEVYSG
+185 GGSAIAAEVYSG
-197 GKQNIY
+197 GKQ
-203 AEGHSENAII
+203 
-213 NNGGN
+213 
-218 QYIYSNGEATG
+218 
-229 TTVNT
+229 TV
-234 SGFQRVS
+234 
-241 AGGIATGTKLSGGTQ
+241 
-256 NISSGGK
+256 
-263 ASATEVFSGGKQN
+263 
-276 ISADGIASGTRIN
+276 
-289 QSGYVNISSGG
+289 Y
-300 YAESTII
+300 
-307 NSGGT
+307 
-312 QSVLSNGLA
+312 
-321 SGTMINNSG
+321 
-330 RENVSNGGASY
+330 
-341 NAIINDGGNQYI
+341 
-353 YSNGEATGAT
+353 
-363 VNTSGFQRVSAG
+363 AG
-375 GTATGTK
+375 GTATETK

-405 TQNIYSAGNAIIAT
+405 TQNIYSAGNAISAT

-426 NILSGGTASATV
+426 NILSGGSASATV
-438 VNTSGFQRVSAG
+438 VNTGGFQHVSSGGTATGTKLSGGNQNVSSGGSAIAAEVYSGGKQTVYAGGTATETKLSGGTQNVSSGGSATGTVVNSSGTQNIYSAGNAISATINSSGTQNILSGGSASATVVSTDGFQRVSSG
-450 GIATGTKLSGGNQ
+450 GTATGTKLSGGNQ

-737 VKDNSGVM
+737 IKDNSGVM

-939 KGNVSGTDNKG
+939 KGNVSGTDKKG

-967 ENGSYAANMAL
+967 ENGSYATNMAL

-1162 AVWMGVTPDTHQ
+1162 VVWMGVTPDTHQ
-1174 EDNGTVVQGTGKNNL
+1174 ENNGTVVQGTGKNNL

>member
-177 GGTQNISS
+177 GGTLNISS

-229 TTVNT
+229 ATVNT

>member
-1 MNRTYSIV
+1 MNKAYSIV

-29 VLAKKTL
+29 VLAKNTL
-36 LVLTVASTIGNAF
+36 LVLTVASAVGNAF

-98 TKVNSSGAQNVGNSG
+98 TTVNSSGAQNVGNSG

-118 IVSSGGIQRVNSGG
+118 IVNSGGVQRVSSGGV
-132 TATGTKLSGGNQNI
+132 TYATNLSGGAQNI
-146 YSGGKASATEVY
+146 YNLGH
-158 AGGTQTV
+158 
-165 YLSGTASSTKLS
+165 ASSTIIFNGGNQTILS
-177 GGTQNISS
+177 GGISEDTNISS
-185 GGKASATEVYSG
+185 GGQQRVSSGGVASGTTINSSGTQNILSGGSTSATVVNSG
-197 GKQNIY
+197 
-203 AEGHSENAII
+203 
-213 NNGGN
+213 
-218 QYIYSNGEATG
+218 
-229 TTVNT
+229 
-234 SGFQRVS
+234 GFQRVS

-276 ISADGIASGTRIN
+276 IYADGIASGTRIN

-307 NSGGT
+307 KSGGT

-363 VNTSGFQRVSAG
+363 VSAGGFQRVS
-375 GTATGTK
+375 
-382 LSGGTQNVSSGG
+382 SGGT
-394 SATGTVVNSSG
+394 
-405 TQNIYSAGNAIIAT
+405 
-419 INSSGTQ
+419 
-426 NILSGGTASATV
+426 
-438 VNTSGFQRVSAG
+438 
-450 GIATGTKLSGGNQ
+450 ATGTKLSGGNQ

-493 QIFDGGMVNVS
+493 QIFDGGMINVS

-529 ILNKEGRQ
+529 ILNREGRQ

-564 DGTVVNSG
+564 YGTVLNSG

-671 GSTATDTT
+671 GGTATDTT

-699 INADGI
+699 INTDGI
-705 VAGAKIKNDGDF
+705 VAGAKIKNDGNF

-939 KGNVSGTDNKG
+939 KGNVSGTDKKG

-967 ENGSYAANMAL
+967 ENGSYATNMAL

-1089 WYQNGAN
+1089 WYQNGAT

-1174 EDNGTVVQGTGKNNL
+1174 ENNGTVVQGTGKNNL

-1271 GHGSNT
+1271 GHGSNA

>member
-1 MNRTYSIV
+1 MNRAYSIV

-29 VLAKKTL
+29 VLAKNTL
-36 LVLTVASTIGNAF
+36 LVLTVASTVGNAF

-118 IVSSGGIQRVNSGG
+118 IVNSGGVQRVSSGGVTS
-132 TATGTKLSGGNQNI
+132 ATNLSGGAQNI
-146 YSGGKASATEVY
+146 YNLGH
-158 AGGTQTV
+158 
-165 YLSGTASSTKLS
+165 ASSTIIFNGGNQTILS
-177 GGTQNISS
+177 GGISEDTNISS
-185 GGKASATEVYSG
+185 GG
-197 GKQNIY
+197 Q
-203 AEGHSENAII
+203 
-213 NNGGN
+213 
-218 QYIYSNGEATG
+218 
-229 TTVNT
+229 
-234 SGFQRVS
+234 QR
-241 AGGIATGTKLSGGTQ
+241 
-256 NISSGGK
+256 
-263 ASATEVFSGGKQN
+263 
-276 ISADGIASGTRIN
+276 
-289 QSGYVNISSGG
+289 
-300 YAESTII
+300 
-307 NSGGT
+307 
-312 QSVLSNGLA
+312 
-321 SGTMINNSG
+321 
-330 RENVSNGGASY
+330 
-341 NAIINDGGNQYI
+341 
-353 YSNGEATGAT
+353 
-363 VNTSGFQRVSAG
+363 
-375 GTATGTK
+375 
-382 LSGGTQNVSSGG
+382 VSSGG
-394 SATGTVVNSSG
+394 VASG
-405 TQNIYSAGNAIIAT
+405 TT

-426 NILSGGTASATV
+426 NILSGGSASATV
-438 VNTSGFQRVSAG
+438 VNTGGFQHVSSG
-450 GIATGTKLSGGNQ
+450 GTATGTKLSGGNQ

-671 GSTATDTT
+671 GSTATDIT

-737 VKDNSGVM
+737 IKDNSGVM

-939 KGNVSGTDNKG
+939 KGNVSGTDKKG

-967 ENGSYAANMAL
+967 ENGSYATNMAL

-1162 AVWMGVTPDTHQ
+1162 VVWMGVTPDTHQ
-1174 EDNGTVVQGTGKNNL
+1174 ENNGTVVQGTGKNNL

>member
-1 MNRTYSIV
+1 
-9 WNSSRQA
+9 
-16 WVVASELARGHGF
+16 
-29 VLAKKTL
+29 
-36 LVLTVASTIGNAF
+36 
-49 AQNVSSGVVSN
+49 
-60 GVVSSGETQVVYS
+60 
-73 NGQTSNATVNSGGIQ
+73 
-88 NVNNGGKTTS
+88 
-98 TKVNSSGAQNVGNSG
+98 
-113 TAIST
+113 
-118 IVSSGGIQRVNSGG
+118 
-132 TATGTKLSGGNQNI
+132 
-146 YSGGKASATEVY
+146 
-158 AGGTQTV
+158 
-165 YLSGTASSTKLS
+165 
-177 GGTQNISS
+177 
-185 GGKASATEVYSG
+185 
-197 GKQNIY
+197 
-203 AEGHSENAII
+203 
-213 NNGGN
+213 
-218 QYIYSNGEATG
+218 
-229 TTVNT
+229 
-234 SGFQRVS
+234 GFQRVS
-241 AGGIATGTKLSGGTQ
+241 SGGTATGTKLSGGTQ

-276 ISADGIASGTRIN
+276 IYADGIASGTRIN

-307 NSGGT
+307 F
-312 QSVLSNGLA
+312 
-321 SGTMINNSG
+321 
-330 RENVSNGGASY
+330 NGG
-341 NAIINDGGNQYI
+341 IQTI
-353 YSNGEATGAT
+353 
-363 VNTSGFQRVSAG
+363 
-375 GTATGTK
+375 
-382 LSGGTQNVSSGG
+382 LSGGISEDTNISSGGQQRVSSGG
-394 SATGTVVNSSG
+394 VASG
-405 TQNIYSAGNAIIAT
+405 TT
-419 INSSGTQ
+419 INNSGTQ

-438 VNTSGFQRVSAG
+438 VNTGGFQRVSSG
-450 GIATGTKLSGGNQ
+450 GTATGTKLSGGNQ
-463 NVSSGGS
+463 NVYSKGS

-480 KQTVYAG
+480 KQTVYSG
-487 GVASGT
+487 GEASGT
-493 QIFDGGMVNVS
+493 KIFDGGMVNVS

-671 GSTATDTT
+671 GGTATDTT

-690 GGTLDGTTT
+690 GGALDGTTT
-699 INADGI
+699 INTDGI

-737 VKDNSGVM
+737 IKDNSGVM

-751 TQARGVNVK
+751 TQAKGVNVK

-795 NNKGSVVINNSIIN
+795 NNNGSVVINNSIIN

-939 KGNVSGTDNKG
+939 KGNVSGTDKKG

-967 ENGSYAANMAL
+967 ENGSYATNMAL

-991 QFSAVSDNT
+991 QFSTVSDNT

-1036 GGDIYKYHAEKLGDF
+1036 GGDIYKYHAETLGDF

-1147 PEGIKGEFWLQPHLQ
+1147 SEGIKGEFWLQPHLQ

-1174 EDNGTVVQGTGKNNL
+1174 ENNGTVVQGTGKNNL

-1271 GHGSNT
+1271 GHGSNA

>member
-1 MNRTYSIV
+1 
-9 WNSSRQA
+9 
-16 WVVASELARGHGF
+16 
-29 VLAKKTL
+29 L
-36 LVLTVASTIGNAF
+36 LVLTVASAVGNAF

-98 TKVNSSGAQNVGNSG
+98 TTVNSSGAQNVGNSG

-118 IVSSGGIQRVNSGG
+118 IVNSGGVQRVSSGGVTS
-132 TATGTKLSGGNQNI
+132 ATNLSGGAQNI
-146 YSGGKASATEVY
+146 YNLGH
-158 AGGTQTV
+158 
-165 YLSGTASSTKLS
+165 ASSTIIFNGGNQTILS
-177 GGTQNISS
+177 GGISEDTNISS
-185 GGKASATEVYSG
+185 GGQQRVSSGGVASGTTINSSGTQNILSGGSTSATVVNSG
-197 GKQNIY
+197 
-203 AEGHSENAII
+203 
-213 NNGGN
+213 
-218 QYIYSNGEATG
+218 
-229 TTVNT
+229 
-234 SGFQRVS
+234 GFQRVS

-276 ISADGIASGTRIN
+276 IYADGIASGTRIN

-307 NSGGT
+307 KSGGT

-363 VNTSGFQRVSAG
+363 VSAGGFQRVS
-375 GTATGTK
+375 
-382 LSGGTQNVSSGG
+382 SGGT
-394 SATGTVVNSSG
+394 
-405 TQNIYSAGNAIIAT
+405 
-419 INSSGTQ
+419 
-426 NILSGGTASATV
+426 
-438 VNTSGFQRVSAG
+438 
-450 GIATGTKLSGGNQ
+450 ATGTKLSGGNQ

-939 KGNVSGTDNKG
+939 KGNVSGTDKKG

-967 ENGSYAANMAL
+967 ENGSYATNMAL

-1174 EDNGTVVQGTGKNNL
+1174 ENNGTVVQGTGKNNL

-1271 GHGSNT
+1271 GHGSNA

>member
-1 MNRTYSIV
+1 M
-9 WNSSRQA
+9 
-16 WVVASELARGHGF
+16 ASELARGHGF
-29 VLAKKTL
+29 VLAKNTL
-36 LVLTVASTIGNAF
+36 LVLTVASTVGNAF

-118 IVSSGGIQRVNSGG
+118 IVNSGGVQRVSSGGVTS
-132 TATGTKLSGGNQNI
+132 ATNLSGGAQNI
-146 YSGGKASATEVY
+146 YNLGH
-158 AGGTQTV
+158 
-165 YLSGTASSTKLS
+165 ASSTIIFNGGNQTILS
-177 GGTQNISS
+177 GGISEDTNISS
-185 GGKASATEVYSG
+185 GG
-197 GKQNIY
+197 Q
-203 AEGHSENAII
+203 
-213 NNGGN
+213 
-218 QYIYSNGEATG
+218 
-229 TTVNT
+229 
-234 SGFQRVS
+234 QR
-241 AGGIATGTKLSGGTQ
+241 
-256 NISSGGK
+256 
-263 ASATEVFSGGKQN
+263 
-276 ISADGIASGTRIN
+276 
-289 QSGYVNISSGG
+289 
-300 YAESTII
+300 
-307 NSGGT
+307 
-312 QSVLSNGLA
+312 
-321 SGTMINNSG
+321 
-330 RENVSNGGASY
+330 
-341 NAIINDGGNQYI
+341 
-353 YSNGEATGAT
+353 
-363 VNTSGFQRVSAG
+363 
-375 GTATGTK
+375 
-382 LSGGTQNVSSGG
+382 VSSGG
-394 SATGTVVNSSG
+394 VASG
-405 TQNIYSAGNAIIAT
+405 TT

-426 NILSGGTASATV
+426 NILSGGSASATV
-438 VNTSGFQRVSAG
+438 VNTGGFQHVSSG
-450 GIATGTKLSGGNQ
+450 GTATGTKLSGGNQ

-671 GSTATDTT
+671 GSTATDIT

-737 VKDNSGVM
+737 IKDNSGVM

-939 KGNVSGTDNKG
+939 KGNVSGTDKKG

-967 ENGSYAANMAL
+967 ENGSYATNMAL

-1162 AVWMGVTPDTHQ
+1162 VVWMGVTPDTHQ
-1174 EDNGTVVQGTGKNNL
+1174 ENNGTVVQGTGKNNL

>member
-88 NVNNGGKTTS
+88 NINNGGKTTS

-241 AGGIATGTKLSGGTQ
+241 TGGIATGTKLSGGTQ

-717 ILNLAGDYDFNT
+717 ILNLADDYDFNT

>member
-1 MNRTYSIV
+1 MNKAYSIV

-29 VLAKKTL
+29 VLAKNTL
-36 LVLTVASTIGNAF
+36 LVLTVASAVGNAF

-98 TKVNSSGAQNVGNSG
+98 TTVNSSGAQNVGNSG

-118 IVSSGGIQRVNSGG
+118 IVNSGGVQRVSSGGVTS
-132 TATGTKLSGGNQNI
+132 ATNLSGGAQNI
-146 YSGGKASATEVY
+146 YNLGH
-158 AGGTQTV
+158 
-165 YLSGTASSTKLS
+165 ASSTIIFNGGNQTILS
-177 GGTQNISS
+177 GGISEDTNISS
-185 GGKASATEVYSG
+185 GGQQRVSSGGVASGTTINSSGTQNILSGGSTSATVVNSG
-197 GKQNIY
+197 
-203 AEGHSENAII
+203 
-213 NNGGN
+213 
-218 QYIYSNGEATG
+218 
-229 TTVNT
+229 
-234 SGFQRVS
+234 GFQRVS

-276 ISADGIASGTRIN
+276 IYADGIASGTRIN

-307 NSGGT
+307 KSGGT

-363 VNTSGFQRVSAG
+363 VSAGGFQRVS
-375 GTATGTK
+375 
-382 LSGGTQNVSSGG
+382 SGGT
-394 SATGTVVNSSG
+394 
-405 TQNIYSAGNAIIAT
+405 
-419 INSSGTQ
+419 
-426 NILSGGTASATV
+426 
-438 VNTSGFQRVSAG
+438 
-450 GIATGTKLSGGNQ
+450 ATGTKLSGGNQ

-939 KGNVSGTDNKG
+939 KGNVSGTDKKG

-967 ENGSYAANMAL
+967 ENGSYATNMAL

-1174 EDNGTVVQGTGKNNL
+1174 ENNGTVVQGTGKNNL

-1271 GHGSNT
+1271 GHGSNA

>member
-229 TTVNT
+229 ATVNT

-241 AGGIATGTKLSGGTQ
+241 AGGIATGTKLSGGNQ
-256 NISSGGK
+256 NVSSGGS
-263 ASATEVFSGGKQN
+263 AIATEVFSGGKQN

-717 ILNLAGDYDFNT
+717 ILNLADDYDFNT

>member
-1 MNRTYSIV
+1 MNKAYSIV

-29 VLAKKTL
+29 VLAKNTL
-36 LVLTVASTIGNAF
+36 LVLTVASTVGNAF

-98 TKVNSSGAQNVGNSG
+98 TTVNSSGAQNVGNSG

-118 IVSSGGIQRVNSGG
+118 IVNSGGVQRVSSGGVTSATSLSGGAQNIYNLGHASSTIIFNGGIQTILSGGISEDTNISSGGQQRVSSGGVASGTTINSSGTQNILSGGSTSATVVNSGGFQRVSAGG
-132 TATGTKLSGGNQNI
+132 TATGTKLS
-146 YSGGKASATEVY
+146 A
-158 AGGTQTV
+158 
-165 YLSGTASSTKLS
+165 
-177 GGTQNISS
+177 
-185 GGKASATEVYSG
+185 
-197 GKQNIY
+197 
-203 AEGHSENAII
+203 
-213 NNGGN
+213 
-218 QYIYSNGEATG
+218 
-229 TTVNT
+229 
-234 SGFQRVS
+234 
-241 AGGIATGTKLSGGTQ
+241 GTQ

-276 ISADGIASGTRIN
+276 IYADGIASGTRIN

-353 YSNGEATGAT
+353 YNNGEATGAT
-363 VNTSGFQRVSAG
+363 VNTSGFQRVSSG
-375 GTATGTK
+375 GTATGTQ
-382 LSGGTQNVSSGG
+382 LSGG
-394 SATGTVVNSSG
+394 A
-405 TQNIYSAGNAIIAT
+405 
-419 INSSGTQ
+419 
-426 NILSGGTASATV
+426 
-438 VNTSGFQRVSAG
+438 
-450 GIATGTKLSGGNQ
+450 Q

-504 GGTVS
+504 GGSVS

-690 GGTLDGTTT
+690 GGALDGTTT

-850 NTLTVS
+850 NTLTLS

-939 KGNVSGTDNKG
+939 KGNVSGTDKKG

-967 ENGSYAANMAL
+967 ENGSYATNMAL
-978 ANSLFLM
+978 ANSLFLR

-1271 GHGSNT
+1271 GHGSNA

>member
-1 MNRTYSIV
+1 M
-9 WNSSRQA
+9 
-16 WVVASELARGHGF
+16 
-29 VLAKKTL
+29 
-36 LVLTVASTIGNAF
+36 
-49 AQNVSSGVVSN
+49 
-60 GVVSSGETQVVYS
+60 
-73 NGQTSNATVNSGGIQ
+73 
-88 NVNNGGKTTS
+88 
-98 TKVNSSGAQNVGNSG
+98 NSSG
-113 TAIST
+113 T
-118 IVSSGGIQRVNSGG
+118 
-132 TATGTKLSGGNQNI
+132 QNI
-146 YSGGKASATEVY
+146 YSAGNAISATIN
-158 AGGTQTV
+158 
-165 YLSGTASSTKLS
+165 SS
-177 GGTQNISS
+177 GTQNILS
-185 GGKASATEVYSG
+185 GGSTSATVVNSG
-197 GKQNIY
+197 
-203 AEGHSENAII
+203 
-213 NNGGN
+213 
-218 QYIYSNGEATG
+218 
-229 TTVNT
+229 
-234 SGFQRVS
+234 GFQRVS

-276 ISADGIASGTRIN
+276 IYADGIASGTRIN

-307 NSGGT
+307 KSGGT

-363 VNTSGFQRVSAG
+363 VSAGGFQRVS
-375 GTATGTK
+375 
-382 LSGGTQNVSSGG
+382 SGGT
-394 SATGTVVNSSG
+394 
-405 TQNIYSAGNAIIAT
+405 
-419 INSSGTQ
+419 
-426 NILSGGTASATV
+426 
-438 VNTSGFQRVSAG
+438 
-450 GIATGTKLSGGNQ
+450 ATGTKLSGGNQ

-493 QIFDGGMVNVS
+493 QIFDGGMINVS

-529 ILNKEGRQ
+529 ILNREGRQ

-564 DGTVVNSG
+564 YGTVLNSG

-671 GSTATDTT
+671 GGTATDTT

-699 INADGI
+699 INTDGI
-705 VAGAKIKNDGDF
+705 VAGAKIKNDGNF
-717 ILNLAGDYDFNT
+717 ILNLASDYDFNT

-939 KGNVSGTDNKG
+939 KGNVSGTDKKG

-967 ENGSYAANMAL
+967 ENGSYATNMAL

-1089 WYQNGAN
+1089 WYQNGAT

-1174 EDNGTVVQGTGKNNL
+1174 ENNGTVVQGTGKNNL

-1271 GHGSNT
+1271 GHGSNA

>member
-1 MNRTYSIV
+1 MNKAYSIV

-29 VLAKKTL
+29 VLAKNTL
-36 LVLTVASTIGNAF
+36 LVLTVASTVGNAF

-98 TKVNSSGAQNVGNSG
+98 TTVNSSGAQNVGNSG

-118 IVSSGGIQRVNSGG
+118 IVNSGGVQRVSSGGVTS
-132 TATGTKLSGGNQNI
+132 ATNLSGGAQNI
-146 YSGGKASATEVY
+146 YNLGH
-158 AGGTQTV
+158 
-165 YLSGTASSTKLS
+165 ASSTIIFNGGIQTILS
-177 GGTQNISS
+177 GGISEDTNISS
-185 GGKASATEVYSG
+185 GG
-197 GKQNIY
+197 Q
-203 AEGHSENAII
+203 
-213 NNGGN
+213 
-218 QYIYSNGEATG
+218 
-229 TTVNT
+229 
-234 SGFQRVS
+234 QR
-241 AGGIATGTKLSGGTQ
+241 
-256 NISSGGK
+256 
-263 ASATEVFSGGKQN
+263 
-276 ISADGIASGTRIN
+276 
-289 QSGYVNISSGG
+289 
-300 YAESTII
+300 
-307 NSGGT
+307 
-312 QSVLSNGLA
+312 
-321 SGTMINNSG
+321 
-330 RENVSNGGASY
+330 
-341 NAIINDGGNQYI
+341 
-353 YSNGEATGAT
+353 
-363 VNTSGFQRVSAG
+363 
-375 GTATGTK
+375 
-382 LSGGTQNVSSGG
+382 VSSGG
-394 SATGTVVNSSG
+394 VASG
-405 TQNIYSAGNAIIAT
+405 TT

-450 GIATGTKLSGGNQ
+450 GTATGTKLSGGNQ

-487 GVASGT
+487 GEASGT

-504 GGTVS
+504 GGSVS

-514 LNGRLNVYAGNVTGT
+514 LNGRLNAYAGNVTGT

-564 DGTVVNSG
+564 DGTVLNSG

-671 GSTATDTT
+671 GGTATDTT

-699 INADGI
+699 INTDGI
-705 VAGAKIKNDGDF
+705 VAGAKIKNDGNF
-717 ILNLAGDYDFNT
+717 ILNLASDYDFNT

-751 TQARGVNVK
+751 TQAKGVNVK
-760 NGGIIL
+760 NGGIVL

-787 QATINGSV
+787 QATINGSI
-795 NNKGSVVINNSIIN
+795 NNNGSVVINNSIIN

-939 KGNVSGTDNKG
+939 KGNVSGTDKKG

-967 ENGSYAANMAL
+967 ENGSYATNMAL

-1089 WYQNGAN
+1089 WYQNGAT

-1174 EDNGTVVQGTGKNNL
+1174 ENNGTVVQGTGKNNL

-1271 GHGSNT
+1271 GHGSNA

>member
-1 MNRTYSIV
+1 GT
-9 WNSSRQA
+9 
-16 WVVASELARGHGF
+16 
-29 VLAKKTL
+29 
-36 LVLTVASTIGNAF
+36 
-49 AQNVSSGVVSN
+49 QNVSSG
-60 GVVSSGETQVVYS
+60 
-73 NGQTSNATVNSGGIQ
+73 
-88 NVNNGGKTTS
+88 
-98 TKVNSSGAQNVGNSG
+98 
-113 TAIST
+113 
-118 IVSSGGIQRVNSGG
+118 
-132 TATGTKLSGGNQNI
+132 
-146 YSGGKASATEVY
+146 GKAIDA
-158 AGGTQTV
+158 
-165 YLSGTASSTKLS
+165 
-177 GGTQNISS
+177 
-185 GGKASATEVYSG
+185 EVYSG
-197 GKQNIY
+197 GKQTV
-203 AEGHSENAII
+203 
-213 NNGGN
+213 
-218 QYIYSNGEATG
+218 YS
-229 TTVNT
+229 
-234 SGFQRVS
+234 
-241 AGGIATGTKLSGGTQ
+241 GGIATGTKLSGGTQ

-276 ISADGIASGTRIN
+276 IYADGIASGTRIN

-307 NSGGT
+307 KSGGT

-363 VNTSGFQRVSAG
+363 VSAGGFQRVS
-375 GTATGTK
+375 
-382 LSGGTQNVSSGG
+382 SGGT
-394 SATGTVVNSSG
+394 
-405 TQNIYSAGNAIIAT
+405 
-419 INSSGTQ
+419 
-426 NILSGGTASATV
+426 
-438 VNTSGFQRVSAG
+438 
-450 GIATGTKLSGGNQ
+450 ATGTKLSGGNQ

-493 QIFDGGMVNVS
+493 QIFDGGMINVS

-529 ILNKEGRQ
+529 ILNREGRQ

-564 DGTVVNSG
+564 YGTVLNSG

-671 GSTATDTT
+671 GGTATDTT

-699 INADGI
+699 INTDGI
-705 VAGAKIKNDGDF
+705 VAGAKIKNDGNF
-717 ILNLAGDYDFNT
+717 ILNLASDYDFNT

-939 KGNVSGTDNKG
+939 KGNVSGTDKKG

-967 ENGSYAANMAL
+967 ENGSYATNMAL

-1089 WYQNGAN
+1089 WYQNGAT

-1174 EDNGTVVQGTGKNNL
+1174 ENNGTVVQGTGKNNL

-1271 GHGSNT
+1271 GHGSNA

>member
-229 TTVNT
+229 ATVNT

-405 TQNIYSAGNAIIAT
+405 TQNIYSAGHAIIAT

-717 ILNLAGDYDFNT
+717 ILNLASDYDFNT